1 MLRLFRLLLLPLL
14 VALGGRA
21 AAAEA
26 EIRGRIALPKPPPAP
41 VKQQRYEVVT
51 SGGKVALSPALAVV
65 YLEGEFPPGPPPAP
79 ARMIQKDQTFLPALL
94 PVQAGTRVEFPN
106 LDEIYHNIFSFS
118 PAKRFDL
125 GRYRPED
132 RPIPS
137 QVFDRPGV
145 VTLRC
150 DIHVHMRAIVL
161 VLATP
166 YFTVTDE
173 AGNFRLNGLPPG
185 NYTLK
190 AWIDS
195 TETRAKPVALAAG
208 SRLEVDLP

>member
-1 MLRLFRLLLLPLL
+1 MARIIRLFLLPLL
-14 VALGGRA
+14 VALGGPA
-21 AAAEA
+21 AGGA

-65 YLEGEFPPGPPPAP
+65 YLEGDFPAGPPPAP

-94 PVQAGTRVEFPN
+94 PVQVGTRVEFPN

-132 RPIPS
+132 RPIPA

-166 YFTVTDE
+166 HFTVTDE
-173 AGNFRLNGLPPG
+173 AGNFRLTGLPPG
-185 NYTLK
+185 SYTLK

-195 TETRAKPVALAAG
+195 AETRTRPVVLAADD
-208 SRLEVDLP
+208 RLEVNLP

>member
-1 MLRLFRLLLLPLL
+1 MARVICFLLLSLL
-14 VALGGRA
+14 VAPGGA
-21 AAAEA
+21 AAAA
-26 EIRGRIALPKPPPAP
+26 EIRGRVALPKPPPAP

-65 YLEGEFPPGPPPAP
+65 YLEGDFPAGPPPAP

-94 PVQAGTRVEFPN
+94 PVQVGTRVEFPN
-106 LDEIYHNIFSFS
+106 LDEIYHNVFSFS

-125 GRYRPED
+125 GRSRQED
-132 RPIPS
+132 RPVPA

-166 YFTVTDE
+166 HFTVTDE
-173 AGNFRLNGLPPG
+173 AGNFRLTGLPPG

-195 TETRAKPVALAAG
+195 TETRARAVALAADG
-208 SRLEVDLP
+208 RLEVDLP